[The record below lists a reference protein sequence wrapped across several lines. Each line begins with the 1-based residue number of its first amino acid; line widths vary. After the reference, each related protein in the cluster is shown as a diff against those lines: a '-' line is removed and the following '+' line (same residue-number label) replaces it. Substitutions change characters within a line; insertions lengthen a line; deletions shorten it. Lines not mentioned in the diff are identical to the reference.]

1 MTRSHRLASLALAAT
16 LLGTALVAA
25 VAAPAVAHTPSASAT
40 CTTLTVSLQ
49 SYNSS
54 RDKPKPNT
62 VSISIDGSP
71 VDSQSF
77 GKSFA
82 HDYPLGDST
91 RAHTW
96 RVVIDAVDNGY
107 DRTFDGTSK
116 PCPAPLPKD
125 AAASVHTTP
134 PTCAAAGTLVLD
146 SPVNATWSTP
156 TGATGPSQYSVTAT
170 ATRGHLF
177 DDGTTSRVFTGSL
190 PAALDASSEA
200 CKPTTPPVVVPP
212 PVIVTPPP
220 VVTPPKPAP
229 LAVSGRVVTVDCVA
243 KIVTTTTTTTT
254 RDWVLDA
261 DGVTWVQSPP
271 VVTTVD
277 STKPATD
284 TSCPIVNPGGG
295 SGEGEGADGGVGNGA
310 GNGAAGAVSQAA
322 GVGTLAH
329 AGTDSLVAVAIAL
342 ALLVAGA
349 ILAIVRRRSNATQ
362 PE

>member
-40 CTTLTVSLQ
+40 CTTLSVSLQ

-54 RDKPKPNT
+54 RDKPKPNS
-62 VSISIDGSP
+62 VSVSIDGSP
-71 VDSQSF
+71 VDSQAF
-77 GKSFA
+77 GSSFA
-82 HDYPLGDST
+82 HDYALGDST

-125 AAASVHTTP
+125 AVASVHTTP

-146 SPVNATWSTP
+146 TAVNATWSTP
-156 TGATGPSQYSVTAT
+156 TGATGPAQYSVTAT

-190 PAALDASSEA
+190 PAALDASSAA
-200 CKPTTPPVVVPP
+200 CKPTPPVVVPPVVVPP

-220 VVTPPKPAP
+220 AVVPPKPAP

-277 STKPATD
+277 STKPATE
-284 TSCPIVNPGGG
+284 TSCPIVAPGDG
-295 SGEGEGADGGVGNGA
+295 SGEGGGGVGG

-329 AGTDSLVAVAIAL
+329 AGTDSLIAVAIAL

-349 ILAIVRRRSNATQ
+349 ILAIVRRRSTATQ